1 MSTVKQGVRAR
12 ITHETH
18 DHGFKA
24 GTVVVS
30 TGHDYPKHPR
40 GQWSQFHSEG
50 SVFDT
55 QYLLPEHYEVVATP
69 IAIAPAKVVEAV
81 AEVPAAFLPGK
92 AVYAVVDA
100 DDDVMAT
107 TADRDYARELKAALG
122 GKRKGIRIFQYG
134 AVKEIR

>member
-18 DHGFKA
+18 DHGFDA
-24 GTVVVS
+24 GVIVVS
-30 TGHDYPKHPR
+30 TGHDYAPHPR
-40 GQWSQFHSEG
+40 GQWSQFHIEG
-50 SVFDT
+50 NVFDT

-69 IAIAPAKVVEAV
+69 VAIAPAKVVEAV
-81 AEVPAAFLPGK
+81 AEVPAVFLPGK